1 MTETE
6 SKKFAERLAR
16 RASRRLVSIDEKKGF
31 NVARGLSFLGAIGW
45 YMSIPS
51 VAGIL
56 LGRWLD
62 RRFPYES
69 ISWTINF
76 MLAGMVMGAFSM
88 WFWLKREGIDRAERE
103 QALRDEKI
111 RQAQLESEKVYAENH
126 ENDEVREDVV

>member
-1 MTETE
+1 MTESE

-31 NVARGLSFLGAIGW
+31 NVASGLSFLGAIGW
-45 YMSIPS
+45 YMAIPS
-51 VAGIL
+51 IAGIL

-62 RRFPYES
+62 KKFPYES
-69 ISWTINF
+69 VSWTINF

-88 WFWLKREGIDRAERE
+88 WTWLKREGIDRAERE

-111 RQAQLESEKVYAENH
+111 RQARLESEKAYAENH
-126 ENDEVREDVV
+126 EDDDMREDVI